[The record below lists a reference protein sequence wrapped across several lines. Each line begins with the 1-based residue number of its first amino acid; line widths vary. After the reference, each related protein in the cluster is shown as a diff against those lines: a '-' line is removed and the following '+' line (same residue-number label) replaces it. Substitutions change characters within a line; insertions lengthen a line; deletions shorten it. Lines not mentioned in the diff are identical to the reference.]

1 VNLSNLKK
9 EVCKANIRL
18 FSSGLVTSTF
28 GNVSGIDRKRSLV
41 AIKPS
46 GIQYDKLTY
55 EDIVIVDLEGNKVEG
70 KLNPSSD
77 TKTHLELY
85 KNFPDIGGVA
95 HTHSTYATAWAQA
108 KKAIP
113 CFGTTHADF
122 FYGEVPCTGV
132 ISDRSISKDYEL
144 ETGKLIVDTF
154 KSIDY
159 HDIKA
164 VLVACHGPFSWGED
178 AEEAV
183 KISIELEEL
192 AETALYSIM
201 INPKLENI
209 KKSLLKK
216 HYLRKHGKSAYYG
229 QEKNT
234 RELRDS

>member
-1 VNLSNLKK
+1 VNLSRLKK

-18 FSSGLVTSTF
+18 CSSGLVTSTF
-28 GNVSGIDRKRSLV
+28 GNVSGIDRERSLV

-46 GIQYDKLTY
+46 GMRYEKLTY
-55 EDIVIVDLEGNKVEG
+55 KDIVVVDFEGNKVEG
-70 KLNPSSD
+70 RLNPSSD

-85 KNFPDIGGVA
+85 KNFSDIGGVA

-122 FYGEVPCTGV
+122 FYGEVPCTRV
-132 ISDRSISKDYEL
+132 ISDSSISKDYEL

-154 KSIDY
+154 KSKDY
-159 HDIKA
+159 HSIKA
-164 VLVACHGPFSWGED
+164 VLVACHGPFSWGEN

-183 KISIELEEL
+183 KISIALEGI
-192 AETALYSIM
+192 AEVALYSVI
-201 INPKLENI
+201 INSQLGNI

-216 HYLRKHGKSAYYG
+216 HYLRKHGKDAYYG
-229 QEKNT
+229 QEKKH
-234 RELRDS
+234 